1 MFTLGTYKRI
11 KSRLGVSMLEMEKMP
26 QFGENAL
33 ERKALAGKLWR
44 GGTKPGLAWVRPTGL
59 GCTTELKQGV
69 DRFGKKPPSLFR

>member
-1 MFTLGTYKRI
+1 
-11 KSRLGVSMLEMEKMP
+11 MLEMEKMP

-59 GCTTELKQGV
+59 GCTTELKPGV
-69 DRFGKKPPSLFR
+69 DRFGKKTSLVVATTLIFLVPPIKENQKV

>member
-1 MFTLGTYKRI
+1 
-11 KSRLGVSMLEMEKMP
+11 MLEMEKMP

-59 GCTTELKQGV
+59 GCTTELGI